1 MFHVLYIKMLFESVF
16 MGVAMEK
23 NGIGDFQLHH
33 LIFR

>member
-1 MFHVLYIKMLFESVF
+1 MFHVFYIKMLFESVF
-16 MGVAMEK
+16 MGVAMER